1 MARRP
6 RLRVAIIGA
15 GRVGSVLGR
24 LLVDRGYVITAVVS
38 RTLRSARAGGGFLKC
53 RQVGTELSLIPGNT
67 NLIFV
72 ATPHDAVEEVA
83 GNLAALA
90 HLPFRRL
97 AVCHASGMLT
107 AAVLAPLR
115 DRGAA
120 VFSFHPLQ
128 TFPRDFPPRKIL
140 PYARGIAYGVDG
152 PPEGVRMA
160 RQLARALEGKIVLV
174 PPDLRVLYHA
184 ACVAA
189 SNHLTT
195 VLWVVQRMYEFLQV
209 PEVKFYPLFR
219 PIVEATLANIA
230 RTSPVAA
237 LSGPIARGGTE
248 TVAAHFEA
256 LQKSL
261 PELIPYFA
269 AVSLETVRLAAQKGS
284 LDSGKEKELLRL
296 LHAFQSSEKT
306 KQENL

>member
-15 GRVGSVLGR
+15 GKVGSVLGR
-24 LLVDRGYVITAVVS
+24 LLVDHGHVITAVVS
-38 RTLRSARAGGGFLKC
+38 RTPRSARAGGKFLKC
-53 RQVGTELSLIPGNT
+53 RRVGTELSLIPENT
-67 NLIFV
+67 DLIFV
-72 ATPHDAVEEVA
+72 ATPHDAVVEVA
-83 GNLAALA
+83 EGLASVT

-107 AAVLAPLR
+107 AAALAPLK
-115 DRGAA
+115 DRGSV

-152 PPEGVRMA
+152 PPEGIRMA
-160 RQLARALEGKIVLV
+160 RRLAHALEGKIVLI

-195 VLWVVQRMYEFLQV
+195 VLWIVQTMYEFLRV
-209 PEVKFYPLFR
+209 RGVKFYPMFG

-230 RTSPVAA
+230 RTSPAAA

-248 TVAAHFEA
+248 TLAAHFKA
-256 LQKSL
+256 LEKNL

-269 AVSLETVRLAAQKGS
+269 AVSLETVRLAAAKGS
-284 LDSGKEKELLRL
+284 VDSVKEEELLRL
-296 LHAFQSSEKT
+296 IHMFQSSEIT